1 MSTDTQEIG
10 FHADRPRLGLALSG
24 GGARGLAHIGVLQ
37 ALEAAGIRAE
47 AIAGTSMGAILGAAY
62 AAGRT
67 PDELRAVSAELGKFG
82 RVIGLAD
89 LGVPRSGL
97 IKGATLA
104 RLLSDLFSPHR
115 SFDTLAMPLALA
127 AVDLRRAEEVA
138 LTSGDLLRAVQ
149 ASMAVPGIFP
159 PVEWEDRLL
168 VDGGV
173 LNNLPVDLARQLGA
187 QVVLAVDVGLDP
199 RTEETWHRTRLPE
212 LGMHLWRAAS
222 VMMSRNTAA
231 KLAQSP
237 PDILIRP
244 PLPPRVTS
252 VAGFRKAAELIL
264 AGERAAQEVIPQ
276 LRRLLQELEMRREG
290 SNG

>member
-1 MSTDTQEIG
+1 M
-10 FHADRPRLGLALSG
+10 SG
-24 GGARGLAHIGVLQ
+24 GGARGLAHIGVLH
-37 ALEAAGIRAE
+37 ALEGAGIRPE

-67 PDELRAVSAELGKFG
+67 LGELRSVSAELGSFS

-89 LGVPRSGL
+89 LAIPRSGL
-97 IKGATLA
+97 IKGASLA
-104 RLLSDLFSPHR
+104 RFLGDLFSPHR
-115 SFDTLAMPLALA
+115 TFETLTLPLAVA
-127 AVDLRRAEEVA
+127 AVDLRQAEDVA
-138 LTSGDLLRAVQ
+138 LTTGDLLQAVR

-159 PVEWEDRLL
+159 PVEWEGRLL

-199 RTEETWHRTRLPE
+199 RAEEIWQRSRLPK
-212 LGMHLWRAAS
+212 LGVHMWRAAS
-222 VMMSRNTAA
+222 VMMARSTAA

-244 PLPPRVTS
+244 PLPAQITS
-252 VAGFRKAAELIL
+252 VAGFRRAEELMQ
-264 AGERAAQEVIPQ
+264 AGERAAQEIIPQ
-276 LRRLLQELEMRREG
+276 LQRLLRELEKRREG
-290 SNG
+290 PDG